1 VAIVDDHQ
9 VPLLEGTFLR
19 RPNRF
24 VVYAQSAG
32 REYRLHMPNPGS
44 LGELLLPG
52 RKILFET
59 KDTPSTQGL
68 VRAVFYQDQWVP
80 LVAVKANDLGLKI
93 LRDQGYEGEIL
104 REFTHRHSRFDLHLP
119 AENRSIEIK
128 ACTLVEHGRAMF
140 PDAPSDRALRHLE
153 ELVNL
158 SREGVIAGGELWVM
172 ILHSQARCFTP
183 SYHTDPAFS
192 LALQQE
198 TDSASLGLRA
208 FSFSFDRSLIPRFL
222 GEVPVDCAPVQA
234 LHLGGICLGVEK
246 SGHELRVKLMSS
258 WTGKAKDVHRR
269 HLFPEL
275 KKPLKT
281 FPIYTAKPD
290 ALRWWEQW
298 ANDRQKATPIL
309 ADPDFWE
316 ALLLWRHTS

>member
-1 VAIVDDHQ
+1 
-9 VPLLEGTFLR
+9 LR

-153 ELVNL
+153 ELVSL
-158 SREGVIAGGELWVM
+158 KEEGIIDAGEIWVM
-172 ILHSQARCFTP
+172 VLHSQPESFTP
-183 SYHTDPAFS
+183 SYHTDPALS
-192 LALQQE
+192 QALLKNSQCGE
-198 TDSASLGLRA
+198 TPLRA
-208 FSFSFDRSLIPRFL
+208 FLFSCDRALKPRFL
-222 GEVPVDCAPVQA
+222 RELPVDFGPVK
-234 LHLGGICLGVEK
+234 HLQTGGICLAFEK
-246 SGHELRVKLMSS
+246 EGKKLAVQPMGP
-258 WTGKAKDVHRR
+258 WTGKSREVHRR
-269 HLFPEL
+269 YQFPEL
-275 KKPLKT
+275 HSPFKT
-281 FPIYTAKPD
+281 FPIYTSDPGAYEWWQRWADENAGKKALFTNPAFWD
-290 ALRWWEQW
+290 AL
-298 ANDRQKATPIL
+298 L
-309 ADPDFWE
+309 H
-316 ALLLWRHTS
+316 WRHRGSGV